1 MYVHSTYL
9 LPETSLAFQHGK
21 ENSAHKEGM
30 KIMID
35 EIEYLSKEDLDKG
48 HIMVSWVSLK
58 EEQIKMRLLA
68 QRMPFCSV
76 HNGESI
82 ILQQM

>member
-1 MYVHSTYL
+1 MY
-9 LPETSLAFQHGK
+9 ELAFQHGK

-48 HIMVSWVSLK
+48 HIMVS
-58 EEQIKMRLLA
+58 
-68 QRMPFCSV
+68 
-76 HNGESI
+76 
-82 ILQQM
+82 

>member
-1 MYVHSTYL
+1 MLAGNSIWTSLATWLHVLVWYVHSTYL

-48 HIMVSWVSLK
+48 HIMVS
-58 EEQIKMRLLA
+58 
-68 QRMPFCSV
+68 
-76 HNGESI
+76 
-82 ILQQM
+82 